1 MNGPH
6 SLEQSMRES
15 KRYKTQMKEKT
26 KIWFTYPYG
35 EYYESDG
42 TRVLF
47 NREYQLIWKITPSG
61 NAHRVDEIT
70 YCSDELANT
79 TTFFTEKTGAGWN
92 TPKYRTYVK
101 RLMDELG
108 IAPKKL
114 DAVKLYT
121 QKERGERGNYMMQ
134 ESAEDDIDLS
144 FPKNS
149 KDFWRWVAGKRVTEG
164 PRGDFIQDT
173 RDLLDCEFMTLE
185 RITAKHWS
193 ACDEAKKQGNAL
205 EREYKKEMTLG
216 R

>member
-1 MNGPH
+1 MNEPH
-6 SLEQSMRES
+6 SLKQSMRAS
-15 KRYKTQMKEKT
+15 KRYKTPMKEKT

-47 NREYQLIWKITPSG
+47 NREYQLIWKVTPGG
-61 NAHRVDEIT
+61 NAHPVDEIT
-70 YCSDELANT
+70 YRSGEFANT
-79 TTFFTEKTGAGWN
+79 TTFFTEKIGAGWN

-101 RLMDELG
+101 KLMDELG
-108 IAPKKL
+108 IDPKKL

-121 QKERGERGNYMMQ
+121 QRERGERGNYMMQ

-149 KDFWRWVAGKRVTEG
+149 KDFWRWVAGKLVTEG
-164 PRGDFIQDT
+164 PRGDFIQGT
-173 RDLLDCEFMTLE
+173 CDLLDCEFMTLE
-185 RITAKHWS
+185 RINSKYWS
-193 ACDEAKKQGNAL
+193 ASDEAKKQGNAL

>member
-1 MNGPH
+1 MKEPH
-6 SLEQSMRES
+6 SLKQSMRER
-15 KRYKTQMKEKT
+15 KRYKTRMKEKT
-26 KIWFTYPYG
+26 KIRFTYPYG
-35 EYYESDG
+35 EYYEDDG

-47 NREYQLIWKITPSG
+47 NREYQLIWKISPTG
-61 NAHRVDEIT
+61 AAHRIDEII

-79 TTFFTEKTGAGWN
+79 TTFFTEKSGAGWN
-92 TPKYRTYVK
+92 TSKYRTYVK

-108 IAPKKL
+108 IDPKEL

-121 QKERGERGNYMMQ
+121 QRERCERGNYMMQ
-134 ESAEDDIDLS
+134 ESAEDDIDLR

-149 KDFWRWVAGKRVTEG
+149 KDFWRWVAGKRAAEG
-164 PRGDFIQDT
+164 PRGDFIHNT

-185 RITAKHWS
+185 RITSKHWS

-205 EREYKKEMTLG
+205 ERAYKKEMTLE